1 MATPKKNTTTK
12 VEQNALPVSLKPSN
26 ANEFPMVY
34 ADNIWHIAADGSA
47 MADEMGNSGQFDQQT
62 INEQLATLIA
72 SALADIVLFK
82 KTDGTAGSIKKI
94 VDDAIAAV
102 VADAPAAFDTLKEM
116 SDWIAAHVEDASAMN
131 TAIQGKVDKVEGKG
145 LSENDYTD
153 AEKSKLAGI
162 ESGAEANV
170 IDGVTINGTAATVA
184 NKKVALSVP
193 MQYAYICKNYGGS
206 TSVSITAATHGC
218 GNMPV
223 VACYM
228 DGKVANF
235 DVSINAQGDV
245 TVAWNTSTSVSA
257 STPLTICIVGV
268 NVTPVEEEQP
278 IVVPDASE
286 FPYLTFTKTDN
297 GECSV
302 EAADAETFAETNV
315 DIPAAVMLNGEELS
329 VTSIG
334 EEAFDSCYSLT
345 SVTIPGSVTSI
356 GDYAFNA
363 CYSLTSATIPDSVTS
378 IGKYAF
384 NGCSDLETVIIGN
397 GVETIGEY
405 AFSECPLTSV
415 TIPNSVTSIGNYAF
429 GECSA
434 LETLI
439 IGNGVETIGE
449 YAFTVCSSLTSVTI
463 PGSVTSIGE
472 SAFAYCDGMET
483 LIIGSGVETIGYNA
497 FNSCSSLTSVT
508 IPDSV
513 TSVGENAFSN
523 LASNAVINCEA
534 ASKPA
539 GWDSNWTDCE
549 NIVWGYTPS

>member
-34 ADNIWHIAADGSA
+34 ADNIWHIAASGSA
-47 MADEMGNSGQFDQQT
+47 MADEMGNTGQFDQQT

-102 VADAPAAFDTLKEM
+102 IAEAPAAFDTLKEI
-116 SDWIAAHVEDASAMN
+116 SDWIASHAQDASAMN
-131 TAIQGKVDKVEGKG
+131 TAIQGKVDKVTGKG

-153 AEKSKLAGI
+153 TEKSKLAGI

-228 DGKVANF
+228 GGKVVNF
-235 DVSINAQGDV
+235 DISINAQGDV

-278 IVVPDASE
+278 IIIPDASD
-286 FPYLTFTKTDN
+286 FPYLEFTKTDE
-297 GECSV
+297 GECGVVANWEEELPESV
-302 EAADAETFAETNV
+302 N
-315 DIPAAVMLNGEELS
+315 IPAAIMLDGEALAVTSINDYAFPETSLKGITIPNS

-334 EEAFDSCYSLT
+334 EAAFDSCLALT
-345 SVTIPGSVTSI
+345 SITIPGSVTSI
-356 GDYAFNA
+356 GNYAFNYCENLETVSLESGVESIGDDA
-363 CYSLTSATIPDSVTS
+363 FHSCHSLTSITIPDSVTS
-378 IGKYAF
+378 IGMRAF
-384 NGCSDLETVIIGN
+384 DNCE
-397 GVETIGEY
+397 
-405 AFSECPLTSV
+405 
-415 TIPNSVTSIGNYAF
+415 
-429 GECSA
+429 
-434 LETLI
+434 
-439 IGNGVETIGE
+439 
-449 YAFTVCSSLTSVTI
+449 SLTSVNI
-463 PGSVTSIGE
+463 SNSVTIIDDATFSYC
-472 SAFAYCDGMET
+472 SA
-483 LIIGSGVETIGYNA
+483 
-497 FNSCSSLTSVT
+497 LTSIT

-513 TSVGENAFSN
+513 TSIGSSAFESCSSLASVTIPISVANISRFAFSD
-523 LASNAVINCEA
+523 LDSNAVINCEA

-539 GWDSNWTDCE
+539 GWDDDWTDCT
-549 NIVWGYTPS
+549 NVVWGYTPS